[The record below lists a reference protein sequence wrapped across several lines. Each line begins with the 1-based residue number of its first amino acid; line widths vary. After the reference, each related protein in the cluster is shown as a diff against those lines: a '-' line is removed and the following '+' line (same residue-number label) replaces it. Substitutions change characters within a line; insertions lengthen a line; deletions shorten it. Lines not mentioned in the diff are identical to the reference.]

1 MLSLRT
7 LRYYLLGAEIGIN
20 KLSIKYQSYP
30 KSREIHAFGQEIC
43 FCHNPQTYGFQICIK
58 IYSYILSICMKIEKL
73 LISNLFE
80 NLLSYRLKVEIKYVM
95 VKSLQK
101 ETKLFAY
108 KLTRKQ
114 QLEIFCSWSR
124 KAKRKDVIKIYI
136 NKLQTT
142 TKISLCGGTFIC
154 TVKYIQYIL
163 SNENNNIDFYSIFD
177 RKRMVWIDQWKIY
190 SILNDT
196 NII

>member
-1 MLSLRT
+1 MAFKFASKFT
-7 LRYYLLGAEIGIN
+7 LTSFQSVW
-20 KLSIKYQSYP
+20 KLK
-30 KSREIHAFGQEIC
+30 
-43 FCHNPQTYGFQICIK
+43 
-58 IYSYILSICMKIEKL
+58 KL

-80 NLLSYRLKVEIKYVM
+80 NLLSFRVKIKYVM

-124 KAKRKDVIKIYI
+124 QAKRKDVIKIYI

-154 TVKYIQYIL
+154 AVKYIQYIL
-163 SNENNNIDFYSIFD
+163 SDENNNIDFYSIFD
-177 RKRMVWIDQWKIY
+177 KEKNGLDWPMKDIFYLKRYQY
-190 SILNDT
+190 ILST
-196 NII
+196 NI